1 MMDATMYGVKWLST
15 AIMLFVACAFAFD
28 IYLAL
33 RLDRSRKAERKH
45 FKSLDDKSMRTSV
58 PTDLQ

>member
-1 MMDATMYGVKWLST
+1 MMDATMHGIKWLST

-28 IYLAL
+28 IYLSL
-33 RLDRSRKAERKH
+33 RERSSRKAERKH
-45 FKSLDDKSMRTSV
+45 FQTLDDKSMRTSV